1 MTISRR
7 KALVG
12 LGGLAAAA
20 VSRPGL
26 AQDNAPIK
34 VGMLQMLTGDLA
46 QFGLPLRDA
55 GVFAVEEINQAGG
68 INGRRIQLFL
78 EDVGS
83 TPQGS
88 VQAALRLIQRDQV
101 QIIMQGG
108 TSGHTLATI
117 PIIDEH
123 KVPMVNMS
131 TAEGITQQGSQWT
144 FRAARVPNS
153 VLDRKFAQ
161 YAVREMRLTRI
172 AAIYGNN
179 EMGRDATNN
188 FVRAL
193 SELGVQP
200 VANEQIQ
207 VGDADVSAQITRIRA
222 ARPEAVFIQGHANEA
237 SKAVRTLRQLV
248 RERVQILGFDQ
259 MTTAQFI
266 EQCGGCGAL
275 SGMIFRTGN
284 LGEQSEDP
292 QLQAFLRRWR
302 ARYPNVDTLLPM
314 IQYAGMQVMFEA
326 LKIAGNDLSR
336 TNIRDSFYRI
346 QNFPTI
352 LGPINVQRNGE
363 TQNTVHI
370 LRFDEQCRQIIVKEN
385 YA

>member
-1 MTISRR
+1 MSLTRR
-7 KALVG
+7 ATLSG
-12 LGGLAAAA
+12 IGGLAAAA
-20 VSRPGL
+20 AGRSAL

-101 QIIMQGG
+101 AIIMQGG

-117 PIIDEH
+117 PVVDEH

-131 TAEGITQQGSQWT
+131 TAENITQQGSQWT

-161 YAVREMRLTRI
+161 YVAREMRLTRI

-188 FVRAL
+188 FVRGLA
-193 SELGVQP
+193 EFNITP

-248 RERVQILGFDQ
+248 RERLPILGFDQ

-266 EQCGGCGAL
+266 EQCGGCSAL
-275 SGMIFRTGN
+275 AGMVFRTGN
-284 LGEQSEDP
+284 LGEQSQDP
-292 QLQAFLRRWR
+292 SLQAFLRRWR

-326 LKIAGNDLSR
+326 LRVAGNDLSR
-336 TNIRDSFYRI
+336 THIRDSFYTIR
-346 QNFPTI
+346 NFPTI
-352 LGPINVQRNGE
+352 LGPINVERNGE
-363 TQNTVHI
+363 TQSTVHI
-370 LRFDEQCRQIIVKEN
+370 MRFDDQCGQVIVREN